1 MENGVMYLSNYKFDS
16 VIKRHYKCR
25 LTKAF
30 GYKLAGFVFTVK
42 WIVLSGICNAACK
55 HQAICNCRLLK

>member
-25 LTKAF
+25 LTKALYSPLK
-30 GYKLAGFVFTVK
+30 GL
-42 WIVLSGICNAACK
+42 LSGICNAACK
-55 HQAICNCRLLK
+55 YQAICNCRKPIKNKK